1 LQAIGPELT
10 FYDSLKRPTEPL
22 LVPERLVRA
31 RMNAFSRLCL
41 RGEDLELNAN
51 LNAFTIES
59 SSGVS
64 VVEPFDATVKY
75 SKVSGKQNIH
85 VSMSEIYT
93 NFSFSILQL
102 ILRLQDDVMA
112 FMRITSEQITVECS
126 EFDRIW
132 VDDRKDK
139 IRNNSTCL
147 NLFNTEKTLGL
158 IA

>member
-1 LQAIGPELT
+1 
-10 FYDSLKRPTEPL
+10 
-22 LVPERLVRA
+22 
-31 RMNAFSRLCL
+31 
-41 RGEDLELNAN
+41 
-51 LNAFTIES
+51 
-59 SSGVS
+59 
-64 VVEPFDATVKY
+64 
-75 SKVSGKQNIH
+75 
-85 VSMSEIYT
+85 MSEIYS

-139 IRNNSTCL
+139 IQNNSTCL